1 MTTQTH
7 EPGSVPEIL
16 LHHRLR
22 IAREFAGFEQRDFAE
37 KTGISRATI
46 SAAENGHRR
55 PIRSTVKLWAL
66 ATGVNVEWLETG
78 VTPENNDGGNGE
90 SMVNIYYLPTP
101 SLELVA

>member
-1 MTTQTH
+1 MTTQPH
-7 EPGSVPEIL
+7 GPGSIPEIQ

-22 IAREFAGFEQRDFAE
+22 IAREFAGFDQVEFAA

-66 ATGVNVEWLETG
+66 ATGVNTIWLETG
-78 VTPENNDGGNGE
+78 NIPAGNDGGDGDGG
-90 SMVNIYYLPTP
+90 MVNIR
-101 SLELVA
+101 